1 MHLLS
6 PSHRGSAKPGDLP
19 GPHPAQAPL
28 AQGRR
33 PPFPPR
39 GSCRLTAGARPSRPK
54 GRLPPHRRSL
64 PLAAGSQP
72 PALRDR
78 RQRGGHRREQ
88 PGSVSA
94 RPEQGTTSAASPPPP
109 SFLPAR
115 LRLRRRGRGGVEPG
129 EGRGRGKGR
138 DRGKGRARPQSLP
151 HTPSPREGAGAPLLC
166 AMMSK

>member
-94 RPEQGTTSAASPPPP
+94 RPEQGTTGAASPPPP

-115 LRLRRRGRGGVEPG
+115 FRLRRRGRGGGWSRGRGGAEERGGTG
-129 EGRGRGKGR
+129 ERGGPDRSPSPTPPPRGRGRGLL
-138 DRGKGRARPQSLP
+138 SF
-151 HTPSPREGAGAPLLC
+151 AP
-166 AMMSK
+166 

>member
-94 RPEQGTTSAASPPPP
+94 RPEQGTTGAASPPPP

-115 LRLRRRGRGGVEPG
+115 LRLRRRGRGGGWSRERGGAEERGGTG
-129 EGRGRGKGR
+129 ERGGPDRSPSPTPPPRGRGRGLL
-138 DRGKGRARPQSLP
+138 SF
-151 HTPSPREGAGAPLLC
+151 AP
-166 AMMSK
+166 